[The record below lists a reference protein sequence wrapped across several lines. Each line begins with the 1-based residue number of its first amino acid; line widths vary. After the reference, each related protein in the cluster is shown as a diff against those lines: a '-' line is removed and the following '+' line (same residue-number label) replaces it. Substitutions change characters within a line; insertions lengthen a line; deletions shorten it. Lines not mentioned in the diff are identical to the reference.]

1 MQPLSA
7 LRNYFEL
14 FWLHEIGTP
23 MAGSTIAE
31 PIESPP
37 VAFSA
42 ENPRGLRR
50 NDPPRLTNFDYY
62 DKQRHEV
69 RDEKSRECSPKT
81 HWPRSMPEHWR
92 GTLRDE
98 IRWQCRLI

>member
-42 ENPRGLRR
+42 ENPTRT
-50 NDPPRLTNFDYY
+50 PT
-62 DKQRHEV
+62 Q
-69 RDEKSRECSPKT
+69 
-81 HWPRSMPEHWR
+81 
-92 GTLRDE
+92 
-98 IRWQCRLI
+98 

>member
-42 ENPRGLRR
+42 ENPTGLRR

-69 RDEKSRECSPKT
+69 RDEKSRRGCGDDGRGEDEYSCE
-81 HWPRSMPEHWR
+81 HRVRS
-92 GTLRDE
+92 
-98 IRWQCRLI
+98 